1 MRDFLSRVLAFIR
14 YIFNCQAVINM
25 MSTPTTNHLTKNMNK
40 LSLNRSVVERKEIYN
55 LQQQIHSL
63 VMLAPWLTATT
74 KTLLEE

>member
-1 MRDFLSRVLAFIR
+1 
-14 YIFNCQAVINM
+14 M